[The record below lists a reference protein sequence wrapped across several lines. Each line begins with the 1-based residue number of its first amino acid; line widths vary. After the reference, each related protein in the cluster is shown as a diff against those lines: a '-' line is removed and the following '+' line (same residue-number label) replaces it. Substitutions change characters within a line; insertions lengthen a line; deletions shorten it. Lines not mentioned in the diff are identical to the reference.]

1 MSRHQ
6 TLLRGLLALCLV
18 IATSVAHGASV
29 LERLPSDALG
39 FVVVRDLA
47 SFDIKAEAWLKAF
60 NAPFPGPLAFL
71 KLAAGVSDGLH
82 THGELLV
89 AAIPGERLKL
99 CVWIPVNDYDRMI
112 TSLHGTTQER
122 IAAVTIAGEDVLMAK
137 QGDWALVMDPDQRAV
152 MEALMDATPAPPP
165 KIVAWKPWIET
176 NDVTA
181 VLLPGGIRTAWAWLM
196 RPSDTRSARN
206 LSPEPAIED
215 PFGEPESEDASGQAG
230 APAGDIWAA
239 LRNSIRIY
247 LRDMPKLGSA
257 ITEAEAI
264 AVGFRSDEQGNALAG
279 VKVACHDGWL
289 LTNSEDKVAEEKSLP
304 PSLFNEGEFVL
315 SGAGRVPTSL
325 ATAAASVYVRLLTSG
340 LRSDFHTEFDDEAV
354 SRLQDAVE
362 RAVTDVHSAEVLRR
376 PGENKEGVYTNG
388 FLAVRVGSSAD
399 FVAHAADVMRLWN
412 EMSRAA
418 GGETRL
424 VFETDKPRIAD
435 REATHFSI
443 DMAAAMGAPGLP
455 EVRQSM
461 EQLFGTG
468 GKLRIYLVPIDK
480 NTVLLAT
487 ATEEQT
493 ATAAQVLALGQTA
506 RLDRPPLQTA
516 NQLLPQQADSRLFF
530 SPHGYTNWLK
540 RQMDAVLGP
549 IIGGPIVR
557 QFPKSAPVGVA
568 GGFGP
573 QELWIDAAVPVDTIH
588 QAAAY
593 LQQR

>member
-1 MSRHQ
+1 M
-6 TLLRGLLALCLV
+6 
-18 IATSVAHGASV
+18 
-29 LERLPSDALG
+29 LERLPNDALG

-47 SFDIKAEAWLKAF
+47 RLDARTESLMKVF

-71 KLAAGVSDGLH
+71 KLAAGVSDGLD

-99 CVWIPVNDYDRMI
+99 CVWIPVEDYDRMI
-112 TSLHGTTQER
+112 ASLDGTTQER

-152 MEALMDATPAPPP
+152 MEALMDATPAPQPR
-165 KIVAWKPWIET
+165 IVAWRPWIET
-176 NDVTA
+176 NDVTV
-181 VLLPGGIRTAWAWLM
+181 VLLPSGIRTAWTWLM
-196 RPSDTRSARN
+196 RAGDPRSAGAP
-206 LSPEPAIED
+206 SPEIAVED
-215 PFGEPESEDASGQAG
+215 PFSEAANEDTVGQSEG
-230 APAGDIWAA
+230 PAGDVWAII
-239 LRNSIRIY
+239 RNSIHGY
-247 LRDMPKLGSA
+247 LREMPNLTSA
-257 ITEAEAI
+257 IMETEA
-264 AVGFRSDEQGNALAG
+264 VGVSIRSDEQGNALAS
-279 VKVACHDGWL
+279 VKIACHDQWL
-289 LTNSEDKVAEEKSLP
+289 PTNGDDGGGQMNVLP
-304 PSLFNEGEFVL
+304 PSLYNEGEFVL

-325 ATAAASVYVRLLTSG
+325 AAEISSVYVRLLTSG
-340 LRSDFHTEFDDEAV
+340 LRSDFHTEFDHEAID
-354 SRLQDAVE
+354 RLQDAVE
-362 RAVTDVHSAEVLRR
+362 RAVADIHSAEVLRR

-388 FLAVRVGSSAD
+388 FLVARVGSSAD
-399 FVAHAADVMRLWN
+399 FVAHASEVMRLWN

-424 VFETDKPRIAD
+424 VFETDKPRIANL
-435 REATHFSI
+435 EATHFSI

-461 EQLFGTG
+461 EQLFGAG
-468 GKLRIYLVPIDK
+468 GKLRIYLVPIDDH
-480 NTVLLAT
+480 TVLLAT

-493 ATAAQVLALGQTA
+493 AAATQVLTLGQTP

-516 NQLLPQQADSRLFF
+516 NQLLPQQAAWRLFF
-530 SPHGYTNWLK
+530 SPHGYTSWLK

-557 QFPKSAPVGVA
+557 EFPKSAPVGIA
-568 GGFGP
+568 GGFDQ